1 VRRTEVRATD
11 RIAARQEVTDMADS
25 SFDVV
30 SKVDRQEVD
39 NALNQAAK
47 EVGQRFDFKGT
58 GASIAWSG
66 EDGVVLTA
74 NSDERVKAVL
84 DVFKDKLVKRK
95 ISLKALDHGDPQPA
109 AGSTSRLTISI
120 RQGIDSDK
128 ARAIV
133 KSVKSDGPKGVQV
146 AVQGETVRVSS
157 KKRDDLQRVI
167 GLLRDGDFGIPLQFE
182 NYR

>member
-1 VRRTEVRATD
+1 
-11 RIAARQEVTDMADS
+11 MADS

-66 EDGVVLTA
+66 ENGVEIKA
-74 NSDERVKAVL
+74 NSDDRVRAVL
-84 DVFKDKLVKRK
+84 DVFKERLVKRSV
-95 ISLKALDHGDPQPA
+95 SLKALDHGDPQPA
-109 AGSTSRLTISI
+109 SGGTSRLLVTIK
-120 RQGIDSDK
+120 QGIDDEK
-128 ARAIV
+128 AKAIV
-133 KSVKSDGPKGVQV
+133 KRLKSDAPKGIQ
-146 AVQGETVRVSS
+146 AQVQGDTVRVSS
-157 KKRDDLQRVI
+157 KKKDDLQAAI
-167 GLLRDGDFGIPLQFE
+167 ALLKEADFGIPLQFT

>member
-1 VRRTEVRATD
+1 V
-11 RIAARQEVTDMADS
+11 ADS

-66 EDGVVLTA
+66 ESGVEIKA
-74 NSDERVKAVL
+74 NSDDRVRAVL
-84 DVFKDKLVKRK
+84 DVFKERLVKRSV
-95 ISLKALDHGDPQPA
+95 SLKALDHGDPQPA
-109 AGSTSRLTISI
+109 AGSTSRLLVTIK
-120 RQGIDSDK
+120 QGIDDEK

-133 KSVKSDGPKGVQV
+133 KRLKSDAPKGIQ
-146 AVQGETVRVSS
+146 AQVQGDTVRVSS
-157 KKRDDLQRVI
+157 KKKDDLQAAI
-167 GLLRDGDFGIPLQFE
+167 ALLKEADFGIPLQFT

>member
-1 VRRTEVRATD
+1 V
-11 RIAARQEVTDMADS
+11 ADS

-66 EDGVVLTA
+66 ESGVEIKA
-74 NSDERVKAVL
+74 NSDDRVRAVL
-84 DVFKDKLVKRK
+84 DVFKERLVKRNV
-95 ISLKALDHGDPQPA
+95 SLKALDHDDPQPA
-109 AGSTSRLTISI
+109 AGGTSRLLVTIK
-120 RQGIDSDK
+120 QGIDDEK
-128 ARAIV
+128 AKAIV
-133 KSVKSDGPKGVQV
+133 KKLKSEAPKGIQ
-146 AVQGETVRVSS
+146 AQVQGDTVRVSS
-157 KKRDDLQRVI
+157 KKKDDLQSAI
-167 GLLRDGDFGIPLQFE
+167 ALLKESDFGIPLQFQ

>member
-1 VRRTEVRATD
+1 VLEQDSGGNV
-11 RIAARQEVTDMADS
+11 VADS

-66 EDGVVLTA
+66 EDGVEIKA
-74 NSDERVKAVL
+74 NSDDRVRAVL
-84 DVFKDKLVKRK
+84 DVFKERLVKRSV
-95 ISLKALDHGDPQPA
+95 SLKALDHGDPEPA
-109 AGSTSRLTISI
+109 AGGTSRLMVKIK
-120 RQGIDSDK
+120 QGINDEK
-128 ARAIV
+128 AKAIV
-133 KSVKSDGPKGVQV
+133 KKIKSDGPKGVQA
-146 AVQGETVRVSS
+146 AVQGDTVRVSS
-157 KKRDDLQRVI
+157 KKKDDLQTI
-167 GLLRDGDFGIPLQFE
+167 ISLLRESDFGIPLQFQ